1 MIHFSY
7 HIQKFRLRNTGK
19 IKRWIIH
26 CIEKE
31 KRKPGTIYIHWVD
44 EKEMLFLNQKY
55 LNHNTHT
62 DIITFDYSEKNVI
75 NGELFICIDRV
86 KENAVKFE
94 NNNFRKESL
103 RVIIHGILHL
113 CGYKDKKAKDKK
125 IMKQK
130 EDDYLNIF
138 ESMN

>member
-1 MIHFSY
+1 
-7 HIQKFRLRNTGK
+7 
-19 IKRWIIH
+19 
-26 CIEKE
+26 
-31 KRKPGTIYIHWVD
+31 VD

-86 KENAVKFE
+86 KENAAKFE